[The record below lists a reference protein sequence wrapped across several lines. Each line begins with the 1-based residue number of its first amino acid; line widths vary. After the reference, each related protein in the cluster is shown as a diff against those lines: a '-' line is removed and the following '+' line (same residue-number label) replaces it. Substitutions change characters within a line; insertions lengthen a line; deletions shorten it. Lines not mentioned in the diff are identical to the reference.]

1 MNPPFFLQWTSAV
14 CYTIMNDANGMY
26 PSWLDWCF
34 VTTQLVSAFVKLSST
49 CAAYFLNLYISSSIH
64 HIYITERYILQKRH
78 YIASFMWKIVTDYV
92 TDIVKEN
99 LYILLEIH
107 QQHTSNIWRLITDAE
122 SSSVVCFWYVPSRE
136 FMTASGQFIIKYVF
150 PAGSW

>member
-64 HIYITERYILQKRH
+64 HIYILLKRH
-78 YIASFMWKIVTDYV
+78 YLASFMNDSCTGKIVTEYV
-92 TDIVKEN
+92 TDIVEEN
-99 LYILLEIH
+99 LHILLEIH
-107 QQHTSNIWRLITDAE
+107 QQCTSNIWRRLVTYAAPLHLFTVVATDRWQSNE
-122 SSSVVCFWYVPSRE
+122 SVPSKI
-136 FMTASGQFIIKYVF
+136 FLA
-150 PAGSW
+150 